1 MINLHLQGVQAQ
13 TVANFYLAFE
23 AELTI
28 IPVLNKLDLKTADP
42 EEVND
47 QINTLFDIDK
57 EEILAVSKE
66 RFQYSYLILGDIQI
80 CNTDLICFSFKN
92 FKTVKNHS
100 SGYDV
105 FVSFDLLCSIIADIK
120 FP

>member
-1 MINLHLQGVQAQ
+1 MAVIIYLYLQGVQAQ

-42 EEVND
+42 EEVKD

-57 EEILAVSKE
+57 EEILAVSKK
-66 RFQYSYLILGDIQI
+66 RFKQSCLMLKYTL
-80 CNTDLICFSFKN
+80 LICPTICIYMFY
-92 FKTVKNHS
+92 HS
-100 SGYDV
+100 
-105 FVSFDLLCSIIADIK
+105 K
-120 FP
+120 M